1 MTSFKLKSYILFK
14 LMILSIDVG
23 IRNLAMCM
31 LDENRE
37 NLVTD
42 WDVSGAHPN
51 IRMVF
56 IYRSEIT

>member
-31 LDENRE
+31 LDEDRE

-42 WDVSGAHPN
+42 WDVSGVPP
-51 IRMVF
+51 
-56 IYRSEIT
+56 